1 MERLYLVM
9 IFCSVAIL
17 ASLVF
22 GPSARERAV
31 MRRAGAVRPGR
42 QDALALDEQELAQ
55 PFSQRVLGPAVGT
68 LRAQLLRFAPVSV
81 RKRAEEKLLRAGR
94 PMEVGSLFAV
104 RFLLVAVMLLMGLLV
119 VMVGHGTALSHNM
132 ATVIGFTAAGY
143 LLPDLWLGG
152 KVNKR
157 KQAIEHGLPDVLDL
171 LTISV
176 EAGLGFDAAIQKV
189 AEKFKGPVGEEFQE
203 YIKEVKLGRPRV
215 DALRGLSRRADIED
229 MKTFVASLI
238 QAEQLGVGLAQVLRI
253 QSDQMRY
260 RRRQRAQERAMKMPI
275 KMLFPLVFFILPT
288 IFIVLFAPLAV
299 HMMDVFTSGG
309 PGL

>member
-1 MERLYLVM
+1 MERLFLVL
-9 IFCSVAIL
+9 IFGSVAAL

-31 MRRAGAVRPGR
+31 NRRVSAVRPGR
-42 QDALALDEQELAQ
+42 QDPLALEDQELAQ
-55 PFSQRVLGPAVGT
+55 PFSQRVLGPAVAS
-68 LRAQLLRFAPVSV
+68 LRSQLLRFAPVSV
-81 RKRAEEKLLRAGR
+81 RRRAEDKLLRAGR

-104 RFLLVAVMLLMGLLV
+104 RFLLLTVMLVFGVLMA
-119 VMVGHGTALSHNM
+119 MVGQGTSVGRNM
-132 ATVIGFTAAGY
+132 ATVIGFTFAGY
-143 LLPDLWLGG
+143 VLPDLWLGG

-157 KQAIEHGLPDVLDL
+157 RQAIEHGLPDVLDL

-215 DALRGLSRRADIED
+215 EALRGLSRRADLED

-238 QAEQLGVGLAQVLRI
+238 QAEQLGVSLAQVLRI
-253 QSDQMRY
+253 QADQMRY

-299 HMMDVFTSGG
+299 HLMEVFRAS
-309 PGL
+309 